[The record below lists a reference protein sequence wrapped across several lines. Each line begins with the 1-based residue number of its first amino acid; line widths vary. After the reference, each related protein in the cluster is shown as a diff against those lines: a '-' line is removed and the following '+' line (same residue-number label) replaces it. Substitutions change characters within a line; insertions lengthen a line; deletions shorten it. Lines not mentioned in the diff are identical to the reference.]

1 MEQMDNSL
9 FFWKE
14 NFLNLNLIVDVGNL
28 ILAVLDFKKLGF
40 HYDKAR
46 NS

>member
-28 ILAVLDFKKLGF
+28 ILAVLDFKKIRFSLWQSQ
-40 HYDKAR
+40 K
-46 NS
+46 